1 MKSMVIRKILST
13 ILTVLLCLIML
24 LLSGF
29 RLLGWIPL
37 AVLSGSMEP
46 QYPVGSLI
54 FVRPVAAEDV
64 KLGDPITFYM
74 ADGRT
79 LATHRVTQ
87 VDEASQSFKTKGDAN
102 AVEDQGTVSFD
113 RLVGSPKFCVPLAG
127 YVSILAGSAQG
138 KMILGAALLVLVLLA
153 FLPGRLM
160 KTNASKRK

>member
-1 MKSMVIRKILST
+1 MKLVVIRKILST
-13 ILTVLLCLIML
+13 ILTTLLCLAIL
-24 LLSGF
+24 LILGF

-46 QYPVGSLI
+46 QYPVGGLI
-54 FVRPVAAEDV
+54 FVRPVAAKDV
-64 KLGDPITFYM
+64 KVGDPITFYM

-102 AVEDQGTVSFD
+102 AVEDQGTVSFN
-113 RLVGSPKFCVPLAG
+113 RLVGSPQFSIPLVG
-127 YVSILAGSAQG
+127 YVSIFVRTAQG
-138 KMILGAALLVLVLLA
+138 KIILGAVVLVLVLLA

>member
-79 LATHRVTQ
+79 LATHRGMRITACKYRRSWGYLFQ
-87 VDEASQSFKTKGDAN
+87 NRRILFGQTRLRFCSFQTI
-102 AVEDQGTVSFD
+102 
-113 RLVGSPKFCVPLAG
+113 PP
-127 YVSILAGSAQG
+127 
-138 KMILGAALLVLVLLA
+138 
-153 FLPGRLM
+153 
-160 KTNASKRK
+160 